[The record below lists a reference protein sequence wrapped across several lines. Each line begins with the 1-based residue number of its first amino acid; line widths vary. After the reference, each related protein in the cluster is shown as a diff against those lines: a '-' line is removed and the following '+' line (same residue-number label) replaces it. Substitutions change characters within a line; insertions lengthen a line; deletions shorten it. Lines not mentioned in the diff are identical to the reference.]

1 MKNLRSDEKAIKEIT
16 AIFNC
21 SVRLVH
27 KLVNEK
33 KLLFSFLSKN
43 KRA

>member
-33 KLLFSFLSKN
+33 KVIIFFFEQK
-43 KRA
+43 